1 MMELPRAPMRRG
13 PEDSKIGAALRCGE
27 SANTEQYG
35 GEPGGGFAPFLRAA
49 TLSPLSH
56 LSVLV
61 VAGVIG
67 FVGNEIAAQVRLR
80 GGKRLSSAALI
91 ADGNHAR
98 IDCFVSLGVV
108 ASAIMVSLGALIA
121 DPIIDLVSNTG
132 TDAVVTTVATITCPD
147 CASQSRETMP
157 ENACQHFYTCKSC
170 GATLRPREGECC
182 GFCLHSDVQC
192 PPRQRG
198 RQPGYGTPGTAWAK
212 HSGQMVCECE
222 ARGSTRHAKVIRSAW
237 YQASSMH
244 TASHHAQ
251 MRVRFRASRTKASR
265 SSASRCESTSS
276 GSS

>member
-1 MMELPRAPMRRG
+1 MRR
-13 PEDSKIGAALRCGE
+13 EREHRAVW
-27 SANTEQYG
+27 

-56 LSVLV
+56 RGVLV

-67 FVGNEIAAQVRLR
+67 FVGNEVAAQVRLR
-80 GGKRLSSAALI
+80 EGKRLSSAALI

-132 TDAVVTTVATITCPD
+132 THV
-147 CASQSRETMP
+147 
-157 ENACQHFYTCKSC
+157 YTCKSC

-182 GFCLHSDVQC
+182 VFCLHSDVRC